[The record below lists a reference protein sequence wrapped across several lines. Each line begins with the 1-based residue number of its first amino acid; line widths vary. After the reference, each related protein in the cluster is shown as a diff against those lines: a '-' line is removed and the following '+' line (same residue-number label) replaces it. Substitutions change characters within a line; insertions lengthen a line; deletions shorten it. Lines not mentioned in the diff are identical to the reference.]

1 MTLIVDLL
9 ADNETLW
16 KILPIES
23 QNSAAGDW
31 GTLGKT
37 IETFLL
43 GVELA
48 DFFSFNFEAKL
59 LDEVAGTTGVFGAE
73 FIVAVVVAIA
83 SSCWKNVSKFCKNTK
98 KSIY

>member
-1 MTLIVDLL
+1 MTYLYFVTLIVDLL

-37 IETFLL
+37 MEI
-43 GVELA
+43 GK
-48 DFFSFNFEAKL
+48 SNF
-59 LDEVAGTTGVFGAE
+59 
-73 FIVAVVVAIA
+73 
-83 SSCWKNVSKFCKNTK
+83 
-98 KSIY
+98 

>member
-1 MTLIVDLL
+1 MIRRRVLLLRVAQFRRHLL

-48 DFFSFNFEAKL
+48 DFFSFSLEAKL
-59 LDEVAGTTGVFGAE
+59 LEEVLKDKNQELIFGNTE
-73 FIVAVVVAIA
+73 
-83 SSCWKNVSKFCKNTK
+83 SSWAN
-98 KSIY
+98 